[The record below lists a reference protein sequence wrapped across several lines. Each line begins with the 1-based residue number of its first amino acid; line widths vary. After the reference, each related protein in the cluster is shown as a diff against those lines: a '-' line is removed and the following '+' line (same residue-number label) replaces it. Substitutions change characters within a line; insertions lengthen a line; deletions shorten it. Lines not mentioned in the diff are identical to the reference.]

1 MEGRSSANTAENCV
15 DHSQVQCS
23 ACPLANQ
30 IEKIKCA
37 CESTVSGKR
46 KYSASILDVPET
58 MGSHPIDE
66 ILLWHNAIKKELN
79 EIAVETRKIQHSG
92 DYTNLSAFNERLQ
105 FIAEVFIFHR
115 YHLNL
120 FLQFCL
126 VEESYVSSIKQFPFQ
141 FLIYLLFVFN
151 LICLLLLICSYLPHI
166 RSLYFAMLFLIKE
179 NSWTAKEETLSKKN
193 VGCTESVVAPLLSN

>member
-1 MEGRSSANTAENCV
+1 MDGRSSANMVENCV

-23 ACPLANQ
+23 PSPLAHQ
-30 IEKIKCA
+30 IGKINCA

-46 KYSASILDVPET
+46 KYSAAILDVPET
-58 MGSHPIDE
+58 IGSHPIDE

-120 FLQFCL
+120 FFYNSLSC
-126 VEESYVSSIKQFPFQ
+126 EASYISSIKH
-141 FLIYLLFVFN
+141 FLFHFFEGLYLFCLF
-151 LICLLLLICSYLPHI
+151 S
-166 RSLYFAMLFLIKE
+166 
-179 NSWTAKEETLSKKN
+179 T
-193 VGCTESVVAPLLSN
+193 